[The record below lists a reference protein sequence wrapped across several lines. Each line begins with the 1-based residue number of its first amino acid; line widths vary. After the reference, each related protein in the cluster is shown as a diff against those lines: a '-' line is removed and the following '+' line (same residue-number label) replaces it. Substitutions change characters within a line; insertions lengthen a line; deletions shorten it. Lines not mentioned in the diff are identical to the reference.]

1 MYLTIYIILH
11 NFNLFFFVFCFQ
23 HKGLFVT
30 RIRDDRIKKELM
42 GLLEFGDQI
51 ISVDG
56 ADVTDYSVMQVT
68 QLMDKDKIVLRIIPY
83 MNRVY

>member
-1 MYLTIYIILH
+1 
-11 NFNLFFFVFCFQ
+11 
-23 HKGLFVT
+23 
-30 RIRDDRIKKELM
+30 M